1 MKIFEAGII
10 DIIYPYEVHWTGET
24 SFAKKANDAMIDFEG
39 RGFYRNL
46 TVREVISDVNTR
58 KILNESN

>member
-10 DIIYPYEVHWTGET
+10 AITAPYEVRWTGET
-24 SFAKKANDAMIDFEG
+24 SFAKELKDAMIDFEN

-46 TVREVISDVNTR
+46 TVREVISNSSTR